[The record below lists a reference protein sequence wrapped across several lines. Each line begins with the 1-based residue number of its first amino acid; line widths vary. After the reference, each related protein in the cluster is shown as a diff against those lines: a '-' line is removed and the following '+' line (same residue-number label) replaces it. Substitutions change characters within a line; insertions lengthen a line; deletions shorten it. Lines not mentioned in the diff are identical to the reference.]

1 MIGIIILILFAIG
14 VALYA
19 ERQQKIREYKLP
31 DNARNLLNANVAF
44 YRELDKNGKAAFEER
59 VRDFLARVTITGV
72 GVEVEDLDRL
82 LVASGAIIPIFAFPD
97 WRYRNISEVLLY
109 DGTFNREFKTDS
121 NDRDITGMVGDG
133 AMHREMILSKPA
145 LRASFQN
152 SSDGQNVAIHE
163 FAHLIDKADGATDGV
178 PEYLLTRPYVLPWI
192 KIMHQTMQEIIESEK
207 TDINP
212 YAAASDSEF
221 FAVVSEYFFEKPHEL
236 QAHHPEL
243 YAMLERMFRA
253 PANKPTKSL

>member
-31 DNARNLLNANVAF
+31 ANARDLLNAHVAF

-59 VRDFLARVTITGV
+59 VRDFLARITITGV
-72 GVEVEDLDRL
+72 DVEVEDLDRL

-109 DGTFNREFKTDS
+109 DGTFNEEFKTQGE
-121 NDRDITGMVGDG
+121 NRNVLGMVGDG

-145 LRASFQN
+145 LRASFRD
-152 SSDGQNVAIHE
+152 STDGHNVAIHE

-178 PEYLLTRPYVLPWI
+178 PEYLLIRPYVLPWI

-221 FAVVSEYFFEKPHEL
+221 FATVSEYFFEKPHEL

-243 YAMLERMFRA
+243 YAMLESMFR
-253 PANKPTKSL
+253 PERNGK